1 VGRLV
6 TLSDSVALEGEI
18 DMLKWVVFDGML
30 V

>member
-1 VGRLV
+1 
-6 TLSDSVALEGEI
+6 LSDSVALEGEI